1 MMRADTVRFHHLKR
15 FVGAIYLT
23 MSTTQTICSFD
34 LGIKNLSFCV
44 ATFDTSGSLVAVRR
58 WANLNLLADGAE
70 SQSQTRCGFAG
81 CGGPASWQLPAGG
94 GLRCKRCVGKGRT
107 GGAVPFELEGVP
119 SVAALRTWVVDHI
132 AGHTAATA
140 RTLKKLDLLD
150 LIAGRRMMPYKPPKA
165 KGVSLQAVL
174 AGMDAALDV
183 ELPAIAAAGR
193 VRIENQPSE
202 FAPHMKSVQMMLFAL
217 LTHRLQ
223 REHGWTG
230 VVEFANASV
239 KTRGAGI
246 AAGKD
251 TKKDRKA
258 AGIAKVASTLTAAGS
273 AGATHLT
280 WWSGQA
286 KKDDLADAFL
296 MCLDAVTI

>member
-1 MMRADTVRFHHLKR
+1 M
-15 FVGAIYLT
+15 
-23 MSTTQTICSFD
+23 TTQTICSFD

-44 ATFDTSGSLVAVRR
+44 ASFDTSGQLVAVNR

-70 SQSQTRCGFAG
+70 SQSQTRCGFPG
-81 CGGPASWQLPAGG
+81 CGGPASWQLPSVAAGG
-94 GLRCKRCVGKGRT
+94 YRLLCKRCVGKGRAL
-107 GGAVPFELEGVP
+107 GVPPFELDGSP
-119 SVAALRTWVVDHI
+119 TVAALRSWIVEHLP
-132 AGHTAATA
+132 GHTAAA
-140 RTLKKLDLLD
+140 VRGLKKPALLE
-150 LIAGRRMMPYKPPKA
+150 LIGAHRLMPYKAPKA

-174 AGMDAALDV
+174 AGMDTALDA

-230 VVEFANASV
+230 TVEFANASV

-246 AAGKD
+246 AAGKEN
-251 TKKDRKA
+251 KKDRKA
-258 AGIAKVASTLTAAGS
+258 AGIAKVAATLTAAGS
-273 AGATHLT
+273 AAAGHLT
-280 WWSGQA
+280 WWLAQA

-296 MCLDAVTI
+296 MCLDAV

>member
-1 MMRADTVRFHHLKR
+1 MA
-15 FVGAIYLT
+15 A
-23 MSTTQTICSFD
+23 TQTICSFD

-44 ATFDTSGSLVAVRR
+44 ATFDASGGLVAVRR

-70 SQSQTRCGFAG
+70 SQSQTRCGFAA
-81 CGGPASWQLPAGG
+81 CGGPASWRLPSG
-94 GLRCKRCVGKGRT
+94 GLLCKRCVGKGR
-107 GGAVPFELEGVP
+107 AVGVVAFELEGAP
-119 SVAALRTWVVDHI
+119 SVAALRSWVVDHVP
-132 AGHTAATA
+132 GHTAATA
-140 RTLKKLDLLD
+140 RALKKPDLLE
-150 LIAGRRMMPYKPPKA
+150 LIAGRRMMPYKAPKA

-174 AGMDAALDV
+174 AGMESALDV
-183 ELPAIAAAGR
+183 ELSAIAAAGR

-217 LTHRLQ
+217 ISHRLQ
-223 REHGWTG
+223 REHAWAGSI
-230 VVEFANASV
+230 EFANASV

-258 AGIAKVASTLTAAGS
+258 AGIAKVAATLTAAGA
-273 AGATHLT
+273 AGAPHLT
-280 WWSGQA
+280 WWSSQA

-296 MCLDAVTI
+296 MCLDAVA